1 MDPLD
6 KDGHTAILTDMASD
20 YHQANAALKEARQ
33 GLVDAVA
40 DAKALGMSTADIVK
54 ITKWSRAQVQGIAAY
69 SPSTTP
75 PTDQAPVPTDQAAE
89 TSHDPADATA

>member
-1 MDPLD
+1 MQPLD

-20 YHQANAALKEARQ
+20 YHQANAKLEEARQ
-33 GLVDAVA
+33 GLISAVA
-40 DAKALGMSTADIVK
+40 DAKALGLSTAEIMK
-54 ITKWSRAQVQGIAAY
+54 ITKWSRSQVQGIAAY
-69 SPSTTP
+69 SPSTTT

>member
-1 MDPLD
+1 MQPLD

-20 YHQANAALKEARQ
+20 YHQANAKLEEARQ
-33 GLVDAVA
+33 
-40 DAKALGMSTADIVK
+40 
-54 ITKWSRAQVQGIAAY
+54 WSRSQVQGIAAY
-69 SPSTTP
+69 SPSTTT

>member
-20 YHQANAALKEARQ
+20 YHQANAKLQEARQ
-33 GLVDAVA
+33 GLISAVA
-40 DAKALGMSTADIVK
+40 DAKALGLSTAEIVK

-69 SPSTTP
+69 SPSTST
-75 PTDQAPVPTDQAAE
+75 PTDQAPAPTDQPAG
-89 TSHDPADATA
+89 TPDDHADATA